1 MAQKKFLDLN
11 GLLYFWNKV
20 KGYVD
25 AADANKVDKVAGKVL
40 SSNDY
45 TNEEKQKLAGLNNY
59 TLPAATAKA
68 LGGIKVGAGL
78 AVTADGILSATGGGT
93 ADAVAWENVIGR
105 PENVSEF
112 TNDAGYQ
119 TAANV
124 ATAIA
129 GKADKTYVDEG
140 LAGKA
145 DSTHTHTKAQ
155 ITDFPTAMKN
165 PSSIKVQINSGT
177 TEGTNQFTYDG
188 SAEKVVDITLAGIG
202 AAAASHTHTKSQ
214 ITDMPTKLSDFA
226 NDSGFQN
233 ASQVEAAITDKGY
246 QTSVQVESAI
256 TSKGYQTASDV
267 DNKLTAYA
275 KKTDISAVYRYKGSV
290 ANYAAL
296 PVADQQ
302 VGDTYNVQEADSSH
316 NIKAGDN
323 VSWNGTDW
331 DVLSGTVD
339 LSGYVE
345 DADLVAITNEEIDTA
360 MA

>member
-25 AADANKVDKVAGKVL
+25 SANANKVDKVSGKGL
-40 SSNDY
+40 STNDY

-59 TLPAATAKA
+59 TLPTASSET
-68 LGGIKVGAGL
+68 LGGVKVGAGL
-78 AVTADGILSATGGGT
+78 NITGDGILSATGGGT
-93 ADAVAWENVIGR
+93 ADAVAWENVIGK

-112 TNDAGYQ
+112 TNDA
-119 TAANV
+119 
-124 ATAIA
+124 
-129 GKADKTYVDEG
+129 
-140 LAGKA
+140 
-145 DSTHTHTKAQ
+145 
-155 ITDFPTAMKN
+155 
-165 PSSIKVQINSGT
+165 
-177 TEGTNQFTYDG
+177 
-188 SAEKVVDITLAGIG
+188 
-202 AAAASHTHTKSQ
+202 
-214 ITDMPTKLSDFA
+214 
-226 NDSGFQN
+226 
-233 ASQVEAAITDKGY
+233 
-246 QTSVQVESAI
+246 
-256 TSKGYQTASDV
+256 GYQTASDV

-331 DVLSGTVD
+331 DILSGTVD